1 MRKGITNVFA
11 EFHKDLYSKKNDEIK
26 TDKRDSEAGPENTC
40 DHPDDDIED
49 GEQDRHI
56 PELTRK
62 ELMIAI
68 VRLKK
73 VESAT
78 ARDQSRSHQRS

>member
-11 EFHKDLYSKKNDEIK
+11 EFYKDLYSKKNDEIK
-26 TDKRDSEAGPENTC
+26 TTC

-68 VRLKK
+68 DCLKK

-78 ARDQSRSHQRS
+78 ARDQSRSPKELTKKQ

>member
-26 TDKRDSEAGPENTC
+26 TTC

-68 VRLKK
+68 DCLRK

-78 ARDQSRSHQRS
+78 ARDQCRSHYRS